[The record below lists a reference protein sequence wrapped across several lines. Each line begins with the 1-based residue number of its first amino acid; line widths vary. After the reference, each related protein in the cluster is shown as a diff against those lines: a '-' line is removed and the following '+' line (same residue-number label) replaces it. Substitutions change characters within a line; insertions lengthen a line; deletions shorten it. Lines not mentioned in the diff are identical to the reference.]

1 MKLNYLG
8 RRASAR
14 GLTLIE
20 LVVVLAILVALAGLI
35 IGNFPSL
42 LRKAS
47 GSTSAN
53 TIQDIARAVSIRQTT
68 LNSVG
73 SGFDSLLDTSDAVF
87 SKLPPGCLTNI
98 VATALTTNA
107 AALAELGLTQICRL
121 DATTTDA
128 TWSVA
133 ASNNLVNV
141 IGTTVAAQATPFL
154 VNKIIPNS
162 SAYVGTPTVWL
173 FGVGKIST
181 LVGAGSTLLEAPTRT
196 GTSEL
201 ENAQNFYQRYVIAFV
216 VDGSGLGGAARAR
229 FLGALAPT
237 ALGFSLTDDAT
248 QMYNQN

>member
-1 MKLNYLG
+1 MKLSNIG
-8 RRASAR
+8 QRASAR

-73 SGFDSLLDTSDAVF
+73 SGYDSLLTTGGAVF
-87 SKLPPGCLTNI
+87 PQLPPGCLTNI
-98 VATALTTNA
+98 TAVALGTDSP
-107 AALAELGLTQICRL
+107 ALAELGIQQICNL
-121 DATTTDA
+121 AYLTDA
-128 TWSVA
+128 TWTVA
-133 ASNNLVNV
+133 SSNNLVTN
-141 IGTTVAAQATPFL
+141 TTTTLAARASAFM
-154 VNKIIPNS
+154 VNKLIPNS
-162 SAYVGTPTVWL
+162 SAYVGTPQVWL
-173 FGVGKIST
+173 FGVGKITT

-196 GTSEL
+196 GTSEF
-201 ENAQNFYQRYVIAFV
+201 ENAQNYYQRYVIAFV
-216 VDGSGLGGAARAR
+216 VDNSGIGGTRRAR

-237 ALGFSLTDDAT
+237 ANGFSLTDDAT